1 MENPQQTL
9 LPGAYGKSNSAEK
22 IETEPLTRIPEPPES
37 YVEFKCLIY
46 GLDDEERQHALRGL
60 YKKNPEWKR
69 EIAGYMIKLVN
80 IRNHNM
86 SWAEMALAEDH
97 LRFQGPGIPPVEKIE
112 IRESDG
118 KKHGNTQ
125 WMLIVDFDYWRE
137 DDALKRRKIYIPL
150 HPEVKKYDLL
160 RK

>member
-37 YVEFKCLIY
+37 YIEFKCLIY

-69 EIAGYMIKLVN
+69 EIGGYMIKLLN
-80 IRNHNM
+80 IKNHNV

-97 LRFQGPGIPPVEKIE
+97 LTFQGSGIPPVEKIE
-112 IRESDG
+112 IRQSDG
-118 KKHGNTQ
+118 KKHGQSQ
-125 WMLIVDFDYWRE
+125 WMLIIDFDYWRQE
-137 DDALKRRKIYIPL
+137 GEPKRRKIYIPL
-150 HPEVKKYDLL
+150 DPESQRYDKIK
-160 RK
+160 R